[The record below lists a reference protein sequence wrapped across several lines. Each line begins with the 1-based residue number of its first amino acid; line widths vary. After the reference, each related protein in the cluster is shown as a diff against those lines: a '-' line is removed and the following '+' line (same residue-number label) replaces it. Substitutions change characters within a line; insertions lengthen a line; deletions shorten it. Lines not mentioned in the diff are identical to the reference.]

1 MRFLFVDRIMQL
13 SPGEMVK
20 GIKYIA
26 HDEHYLCR
34 DPLGRLCFIPSLIG
48 ETLGQLAAWNVMVCN
63 NFTHR
68 PVAGIVGS
76 AHVHRP
82 VYVGETILLESFI
95 DSLDDAAVRYHS
107 IARVG
112 DEIVFHIEDA
122 LGPLLPMA
130 EFIEPTEVRQQ
141 FAEINHPGEWSLS
154 NISQMIANRPPKIS
168 SGHIAP
174 LEFDHLINCQPGQSI
189 TAEKKISCEAP
200 YFPDHFPNKPVL
212 PMTILLECKL
222 NLARLFL
229 EKSQWVDKYQIREL
243 RKIKMNEFVYPGDVL
258 LCHLKVK
265 QQQED
270 ELILSYRSEVDG
282 RRVCVLDV
290 VMTAK
295 GVL

>member
-1 MRFLFVDRIMQL
+1 MRFLFVDRITQL
-13 SPGEMVK
+13 SPGQMARGV
-20 GIKYIA
+20 KYIA

-34 DPLGRLCFIPSLIG
+34 DPHGRLCFIPSLIG
-48 ETLGQLAAWNVMVCN
+48 ESLGQLAAWNVMVCN
-63 NFTHR
+63 NFTQR

-76 AHVHRP
+76 AHVHRS

-112 DEIVFHIEDA
+112 DEIVFRIEDA
-122 LGPLLPMA
+122 LGPLLPMT
-130 EFIEPTEVRQQ
+130 EFIETAEVRRQ

-154 NISQMIANRPPKIS
+154 DISRNRQLNINN
-168 SGHIAP
+168 GHITS
-174 LEFDHLINCQPGQSI
+174 LEFDRLIDCQPRQSL
-189 TAEKKISCEAP
+189 TAEKKIGYEAP

-212 PMTILLECKL
+212 PMTVLLECKL

-229 EKSQWVDKYQIREL
+229 EKSQWIDNYQVREL
-243 RKIKMNEFVYPGDVL
+243 RKIKMNEFVHPGDAL
-258 LCHLKVK
+258 FCHLKVK
-265 QQQED
+265 QQCEH